1 MIFSIGDNVIVN
13 VSGTYRVGVVT
24 QKRKVRK
31 GLIYSVE
38 LENGKTLD
46 SCSVNKD
53 LTTYHIHRGL
63 SKQLNNDNQ

>member
-31 GLIYSVE
+31 GLIYSVK

-46 SCSVNKD
+46 RCSVNKD